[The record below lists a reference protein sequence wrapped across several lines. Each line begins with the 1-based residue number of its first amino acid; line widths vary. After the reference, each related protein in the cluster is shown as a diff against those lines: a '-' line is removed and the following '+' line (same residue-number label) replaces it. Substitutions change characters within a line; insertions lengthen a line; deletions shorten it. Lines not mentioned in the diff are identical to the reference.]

1 MIHGDDILVTTNIG
15 GSQVAV
21 AACKTCGFDISQN
34 FIEACSPTSGRTKK
48 KIPTDYGWSVSC
60 DCLVAN
66 PQYAKQW
73 IDAVKNGT
81 ELTLQFLMVGFKV
94 VGKAFVKSCKANG
107 AKGSLANLSVQ
118 FEGSEGI
125 DTDDKAWDYINGTL
139 YTYGNYDETTKTLGY
154 MTEADRPKNGTFVED
169 EQNPEN
175 NTLYAPQTPSES

>member
-1 MIHGDDILVTTNIG
+1 MIHGDDLIVTTNIG

-81 ELTLQFLMVGFKV
+81 ELTLQFLMVGFKI
-94 VGKAFVKSCKANG
+94 VGKAFVKSCKSNG

-125 DTDDKAWDYINGTL
+125 DTDSQAWDFINGTL
-139 YTYGNYDETTKTLGY
+139 YTYSNF
-154 MTEADRPKNGTFVED
+154 ADG
-169 EQNPEN
+169 
-175 NTLYAPQTPSES
+175 TLYTGGAVTDGTLEPAS

>member
-1 MIHGDDILVTTNIG
+1 MIHGDDLIVTTNIG
-15 GSQVAV
+15 GSQAAV
-21 AACKTCGFDISQN
+21 AACKSCNFSISQN

-60 DCLVAN
+60 DCLMAN
-66 PQYAKQW
+66 PQYTKQW

-94 VGKAFVKSCKANG
+94 VGKAFVKSCDPKG

-125 DTDDKAWDYINGTL
+125 DTDDQAWDFINGTL
-139 YTYGNYDETTKTLGY
+139 YTYAPFNDGTLGF
-154 MTEADRPKNGTFVED
+154 TGDEKTKNGVVTD
-169 EQNPEN
+169 GTLEQ
-175 NTLYAPQTPSES
+175 PSES

>member
-15 GSQVAV
+15 GSQTAV

-34 FIEACSPTSGRTKK
+34 FISACSPTSGRTKK
-48 KIPTDYGWSVSC
+48 KIPTDYDWSVSC
-60 DCLVAN
+60 DCLVVN

-73 IDAVKNGT
+73 IDALKNGT

-107 AKGSLANLSVQ
+107 NKGSLATFNVQ

-125 DTDDKAWDYINGTL
+125 DTDDQTWDFINGTL
-139 YTYGNYDETTKTLGY
+139 YSYGNF
-154 MTEADRPKNGTFVED
+154 ADG
-169 EQNPEN
+169 
-175 NTLYAPQTPSES
+175 TLYTSGAVTDGTLEQPAES

>member
-21 AACKTCGFDISQN
+21 AACKSCSFDISQN
-34 FIEACSPTSGRTKK
+34 FLQTCSPTSGRVKK
-48 KIPTDYGWSVSC
+48 KIPTDYDWSVSC

-81 ELTLQFLMVGFKV
+81 ELTLQFIMVGFKV
-94 VGKAFVKSCKANG
+94 VGKAFVKSCKSND

-125 DTDDKAWDYINGTL
+125 DTDSQAWDFINGTL
-139 YTYGNYDETTKTLGY
+139 YTYGNFSDGTLYTGGAV
-154 MTEADRPKNGTFVED
+154 TNGTLE
-169 EQNPEN
+169 P
-175 NTLYAPQTPSES
+175 ASES

>member
-1 MIHGDDILVTTNIG
+1 MVIHGDDILVTTNIG

-107 AKGSLANLSVQ
+107 PKGSLANLSVQ

-125 DTDDKAWDYINGTL
+125 DTDDQAWDFINGTLFTYSNFANGTL
-139 YTYGNYDETTKTLGY
+139 YTGGAVT
-154 MTEADRPKNGTFVED
+154 NGTLE
-169 EQNPEN
+169 E
-175 NTLYAPQTPSES
+175 PSES

>member
-1 MIHGDDILVTTNIG
+1 MVIHGDDILVTTNIG

-118 FEGSEGI
+118 FEGSEEI
-125 DTDDKAWDYINGTL
+125 DTDDQAWDYINGTL
-139 YTYGNYDETTKTLGY
+139 YTYGNFANGDLSTNGVF
-154 MTEADRPKNGTFVED
+154 ADGDLTP
-169 EQNPEN
+169 
-175 NTLYAPQTPSES
+175 PSES

>member
-1 MIHGDDILVTTNIG
+1 MVIHGDDILVTTNIG
-15 GSQVAV
+15 GTQAAI
-21 AACKTCGFDISQN
+21 AACKSCNFGIRQN

-48 KIPTDYGWSVSC
+48 KIPTDYDWSVSC
-60 DCLVAN
+60 DCLMAN

-94 VGKAFVKSCKANG
+94 VGKAFVKSCDPKG

-125 DTDDKAWDYINGTL
+125 DTDSQAWDYINGTL
-139 YTYGNYDETTKTLGY
+139 YTYRNF
-154 MTEADRPKNGTFVED
+154 ADG
-169 EQNPEN
+169 
-175 NTLYAPQTPSES
+175 TLYSGGAVTDGTLEQPAES

>member
-48 KIPTDYGWSVSC
+48 KIPTDYGWSVLC

-118 FEGSEGI
+118 FEGSEEI
-125 DTDDKAWDYINGTL
+125 DTDDQAWDYINRTLFTYSNYANGTL
-139 YTYGNYDETTKTLGY
+139 YTGGAVT
-154 MTEADRPKNGTFVED
+154 NGTLE
-169 EQNPEN
+169 E
-175 NTLYAPQTPSES
+175 PSES

>member
-15 GSQVAV
+15 GSQTAV

-34 FIEACSPTSGRTKK
+34 FISACSPTSGRTKK
-48 KIPTDYGWSVSC
+48 KIPTDYDWSVSC
-60 DCLVAN
+60 DCLVVN

-73 IDAVKNGT
+73 IDACKNGT

-118 FEGSEGI
+118 FEGSDGI
-125 DTDDKAWDYINGTL
+125 DTDSQVWDFINGTL
-139 YTYGNYDETTKTLGY
+139 FTYSNF
-154 MTEADRPKNGTFVED
+154 ADG
-169 EQNPEN
+169 
-175 NTLYAPQTPSES
+175 TLYAGGSVTDGMLEQPAES